1 MKKLSFLAAAILVA
15 IFAIAA
21 FVFFNYISPN
31 VFNKPSPN
39 EALAVGSTVE
49 NFKLVDTNGAEKSLN
64 DLKGKNGAI
73 IVFVSAQCPVVKQY
87 NERISQFTADF
98 AAKGINVIGINS
110 NHTESLEW
118 VKSHAS
124 ENYKFPVLI
133 DKGNVLADKL
143 GANVTP
149 ETYYL
154 NEKNLLVYH
163 GAIDNS
169 RSGDDITE
177 NYLRD
182 AVEAN
187 LSGKPVAK
195 KTANAIGCSIKR
207 V

>member
-1 MKKLSFLAAAILVA
+1 MKRLSFIAAGIFAA

-31 VFNKPSPN
+31 LFNKPSPN
-39 EALAVGSTVE
+39 EALAVGSIVE
-49 NFKLVDTNGAEKSLN
+49 NFTLVDTNGAERSLN

-87 NERISQFTADF
+87 NQRISEFAADL
-98 AAKGINVIGINS
+98 AAKGINTIGINS

-118 VKSHAS
+118 VRSHAA
-124 ENYKFPVLI
+124 EKYQFPVLI

-143 GANVTP
+143 GASVTP
-149 ETYYL
+149 EVYYV
-154 NEKNLLVYH
+154 NENNVLVYQ
-163 GAIDNS
+163 GAIDNN
-169 RSGDDITE
+169 RSGEDITE
-177 NYLRD
+177 KYLRD

>member
-1 MKKLSFLAAAILVA
+1 MKILIFLAAA

-31 VFNKPSPN
+31 LFNKPSPN
-39 EALAVGSTVE
+39 EALAAGSTVE

-87 NERISQFTADF
+87 NERISEFAADF
-98 AAKGINVIGINS
+98 AAKGINVVGINS

-118 VKSHAS
+118 VKSHAA

-154 NEKNLLVYH
+154 NEKNVLVYH

-169 RSGDDITE
+169 RNGENITE

-187 LSGKPVAK
+187 LSGKPVARK
-195 KTANAIGCSIKR
+195 SANAFGCSIKR